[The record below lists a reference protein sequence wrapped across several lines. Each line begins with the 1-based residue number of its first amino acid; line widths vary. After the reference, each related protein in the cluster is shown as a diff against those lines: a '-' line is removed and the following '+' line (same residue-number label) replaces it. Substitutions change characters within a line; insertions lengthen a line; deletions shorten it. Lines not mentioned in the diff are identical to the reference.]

1 MSKRTCRYNVS
12 WGSIP
17 EYKEWLGPDPKDS
30 AAAHCKVCHK
40 TFSIANVGEAALN
53 SHMKPSKDKSKP
65 TKHEKNMKGVS
76 GKEKK

>member
-1 MSKRTCRYNVS
+1 MSKRACRYNVS
-12 WGSIP
+12 WESIP

-30 AAAHCKVCHK
+30 AAARCKVCRK
-40 TFSIANVGEAALN
+40 TFNIANMGEAALK

-65 TKHEKNMKGVS
+65 TKHEKNIKAVS